1 MIQHLAIVGLGLLG
15 GSVAK
20 ATRARGLAKEIVAV
34 GRRREI
40 LVPALDSGV
49 VDRVTT
55 DLAEGLR
62 EADFILLATPVATI
76 EALLPEVWKFAE
88 ADAILTDVG
97 STKGHL
103 IRKMEHLA
111 RERPLAFVGG
121 HPMAGSE
128 QSGFGAA
135 REDLFQGTTVILTP
149 TEATQEWVTK
159 RVADFWERLGGRVVN
174 MPPDLHDRVVA
185 AVSHFPH
192 LVAYALVSTAAGL
205 DGSPLAY
212 AARGFKD
219 TTRIAA
225 SDARLWREIFLAN
238 REALFETLRAFRR
251 VLDGMER
258 TLVAERGDLLEAEL
272 DRIRR
277 IREQLS

>member
-1 MIQHLAIVGLGLLG
+1 MIQRLAIVGLGLLG

-20 ATRARGLAKEIVAV
+20 AARARSLAKEIVAV
-34 GRRREI
+34 GRRREV
-40 LVPALDSGV
+40 LAPALDSGV
-49 VDRVTT
+49 VDRATT

-62 EADFILLATPVATI
+62 AADFILLATPVATM
-76 EALLPEVWKFAE
+76 EALLPAVWKFAE

-103 IRKMEHLA
+103 VQAMERLA
-111 RERPLAFVGG
+111 REKPLAFIGG

-135 REDLFQGTTVILTP
+135 REDLFQGMTVILTP
-149 TEATQEWVTK
+149 TETTPEWITK
-159 RVADFWERLGGRVVN
+159 RITDFWERLGGRVAS
-174 MPPDLHDRVVA
+174 MPPDVHDRVVA

-192 LVAYALVSTAAGL
+192 LVAYTLVATVAGL
-205 DGSPLAY
+205 DGSPLTY

-225 SDARLWREIFLAN
+225 SDARLWREIFLEN
-238 REALFETLRAFRR
+238 REALSETLRAFRR
-251 VLDGMER
+251 ALDEMER
-258 TLVAERGDLLEAEL
+258 LLISGRGDLLEAEL

-277 IREQLS
+277 IRAELQ

>member
-1 MIQHLAIVGLGLLG
+1 VIQRLAIVGLGLLG

-20 ATRARGLAKEIVAV
+20 AARARALAKEIVAV
-34 GRRREI
+34 GRRREV
-40 LVPALDSGV
+40 LAPALDSGA
-49 VDRVTT
+49 VDHATT

-62 EADFILLATPVATI
+62 AADFILLATPVATM
-76 EALLPEVWKFAE
+76 EALLPTVWKFAE
-88 ADAILTDVG
+88 ADAIVTDVG

-103 IRKMEHLA
+103 VRAMERLA
-111 RERPLAFVGG
+111 REKPLAFVGG

-135 REDLFQGTTVILTP
+135 REDLFQGMTVILTP
-149 TEATQEWVTK
+149 TEATQEWITK
-159 RVADFWERLGGRVVN
+159 RVTDFWERLGGRVAT
-174 MPPDLHDRVVA
+174 MPPDAHDRVVA
-185 AVSHFPH
+185 AVSHLPH
-192 LVAYALVSTAAGL
+192 LVACALVATVAGL

-225 SDARLWREIFLAN
+225 SDARLWREIFLSN
-238 REALFETLRAFRR
+238 REALSETLGAFRR
-251 VLDGMER
+251 ALDEMER
-258 TLVAERGDLLEAEL
+258 LFASARADLLEAEL

-277 IREQLS
+277 IRADLQ